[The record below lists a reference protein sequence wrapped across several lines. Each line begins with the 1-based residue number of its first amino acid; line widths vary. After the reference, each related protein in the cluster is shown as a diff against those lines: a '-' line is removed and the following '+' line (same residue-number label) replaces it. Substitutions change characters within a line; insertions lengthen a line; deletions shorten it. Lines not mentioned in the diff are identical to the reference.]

1 MGDRWRGR
9 DGKKVIAQ
17 ETNGIDHINTEDLF
31 IHMLQ
36 SISKMRKNLVIE
48 YLSIVWKIGIKT
60 FLIVSKNKYK
70 AYCK

>member
-48 YLSIVWKIGIKT
+48 YLSIV
-60 FLIVSKNKYK
+60 
-70 AYCK
+70 